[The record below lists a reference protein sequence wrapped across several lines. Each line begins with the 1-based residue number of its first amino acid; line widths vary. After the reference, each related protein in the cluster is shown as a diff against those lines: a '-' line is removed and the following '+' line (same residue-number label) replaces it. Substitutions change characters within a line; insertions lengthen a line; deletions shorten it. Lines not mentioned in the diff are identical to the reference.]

1 ADQEE
6 EKSLTEQQRKFQL
19 LGLSSA
25 TAEKTMN
32 RKLPG
37 SHNKM
42 LRVRL
47 EQDIP
52 MLVTLPI
59 EVQPNLANQPF
70 PFLDTTLADLAEGE
84 GGLVCGN
91 QIRVKAQMPGDKQLQ
106 EVLYSTEVHTDR
118 SFCCTGMD
126 ILPWKQTRL
135 NPLLHTLE
143 NKARSV
149 SKPRKEQQQRFIVKQ
164 EIKIQNTGW

>member
-1 ADQEE
+1 MLSGGGGDCGAGRRRGGSAD
-6 EKSLTEQQRKFQL
+6 
-19 LGLSSA
+19 
-25 TAEKTMN
+25 

-37 SHNKM
+37 SHNKI

-52 MLVTLPI
+52 MSVTLPI

-70 PFLDTTLADLAEGE
+70 PFLDTTLADLEVKERVVWVDTKKTQVKNKAGKLKEKE
-84 GGLVCGN
+84 ITILE
-91 QIRVKAQMPGDKQLQ
+91 IRVKAQKPGDKQLQ

-126 ILPWKQTRL
+126 ILPWKQTCAGL
-135 NPLLHTLE
+135 EMIMALDTE
-143 NKARSV
+143 NKLPGFSQA
-149 SKPRKEQQQRFIVKQ
+149 QGQQ
-164 EIKIQNTGW
+164 EI